1 MTKELEIEFKN
12 MLTKEEY
19 KRLLKDFAAL
29 HDGPITQHN
38 HYFDTADFR
47 LKEQL
52 SALRIR
58 NKSGR
63 FECTLKIPA
72 PVGHYEITDK
82 LTKEQARRMLELETF
97 EATEVSVALREL
109 EIPLTALKPIGTLTT
124 HRVEFEYLGGL
135 LVIDHS
141 EYNGHEDFELE
152 FEVADAETGHEYF
165 LNFLQQQGIPERPA
179 RKKIAR
185 FMDSATPRPA
195 GQ

>member
-12 MLTKEEY
+12 MLTKKEY
-19 KRLLKDFAAL
+19 RRLLEDFAAF
-29 HDGPITQHN
+29 HNGPVTQHN
-38 HYFDTADFR
+38 HYFDTVDLQ

-72 PVGHYEITDK
+72 AVGHYEITDK

-97 EATEVSVALREL
+97 EAAEVSAALLEL
-109 EIPLTALKPIGTLTT
+109 NIPLTALKRIGTLTT
-124 HRVEFEYLGGL
+124 HRVEFDYLEGL

-141 EYNGHEDFELE
+141 EYNGQEDFELE
-152 FEVADAETGHEYF
+152 FEVADAQSGQENF
-165 LNFLQQQGIPERPA
+165 QNFLKQQDIPNRPA
-179 RKKIAR
+179 KKKIAR
-185 FMDSATPRPA
+185 FMDSAAALSNDR
-195 GQ
+195 

>member
-19 KRLLKDFAAL
+19 KRLLEDFAAL

-38 HYFDTADFR
+38 HYFDTANFR

-63 FECTLKIPA
+63 FECTLKVPA

-97 EATEVSVALREL
+97 EATEVSLALREL

-152 FEVADAETGHEYF
+152 FEVADAETGHEDF
-165 LNFLQQQGIPERPA
+165 LNFLQQQGIPVRPA

-185 FMDSATPRPA
+185 FMDSATPRTA

>member
-19 KRLLKDFAAL
+19 NRLLEDFAAH
-29 HDGPITQHN
+29 HDGPVTQHN

-47 LKEQL
+47 LKELL

-58 NKSGR
+58 NKTGR
-63 FECTLKIPA
+63 FECTLKVPA

-82 LTKEQARRMLELETF
+82 MTKEQARRMLELETF

-109 EIPLTALKPIGTLTT
+109 EIPLTALKSIGTLTT

-152 FEVADAETGHEYF
+152 FEVADAETGHESF

-185 FMDSATPRPA
+185 FMDSAAPHSTD
-195 GQ
+195 